1 MKKILLFS
9 RDPAGANIIV
19 SMYPILKQEYDIYLY
34 GKDTA
39 LHVYDKYQLT
49 HSNIDKLVTSFTPEN
64 IYNFLSSQQFDG
76 LVTSTSAEDFTER
89 LLWQA
94 AKKLNIYHVAILDQ
108 WMNYSLRF
116 LKFHENYQVKKK
128 YSLNEYILPQNI
140 FVMDEHAKRSMIKE
154 GIPNE
159 FIKVTGQPYFEHFIN
174 QHKKPTSYNRNTEK
188 LTWLFASEPITTVYG
203 KEKGLDIYGY
213 TEQTILYSICNII
226 SQIQYK
232 SIDLKIKRHP
242 RDNSDV
248 YREICNQFPFVSLTS
263 TSTVEAILKSDAVL
277 GMSST
282 LLLEAALLNKPILS
296 IQLNLKIKSPFILDQ
311 IDKSKSILNE
321 NNLKKELI
329 LLTENKSG
337 STDSKLIADLP
348 VNNSAIRDIFLYI
361 KKGLNP

>member
-49 HSNIDKLVTSFTPEN
+49 YSNIDKLVTSLTPKN
-64 IYNFLSSQQFDG
+64 IYKLLSSQQFDG
-76 LVTSTSAEDFTER
+76 LVTSTSAEDCTER

-94 AKKLNIYHVAILDQ
+94 AKKLNIYHAAILDQ

-116 LKFHENYQVKKK
+116 LKFNENYQVKKK
-128 YSLNEYILPQNI
+128 YNLNEYILPQNI

-174 QHKKPTSYNRNTEK
+174 QHKKPISHNRNNEK
-188 LTWLFASEPITTVYG
+188 LTWLFASEPITSVYG
-203 KEKGLDIYGY
+203 KEKGLDLYGY
-213 TEQTILYSICNII
+213 TEQSILYAICYAINEIPNNTIELII
-226 SQIQYK
+226 K
-232 SIDLKIKRHP
+232 PHP
-242 RDNSDV
+242 RDNTEV
-248 YREICNQFPFVSLTS
+248 YSKICNQFNFVSLIS
-263 TSTVEAILKSDAVL
+263 LDSAEAILQSDAVL

-282 LLLEAALLNKPILS
+282 LLLEAALLNRPILS
-296 IQLNLKIKSPFILDQ
+296 IQLNLKMDSPFILDQ

-321 NNLKKELI
+321 NNLKKELT
-329 LLTENKSG
+329 LLTEYKSG
-337 STDSKLIADLP
+337 SMNSKFI
-348 VNNSAIRDIFLYI
+348 VNLSIEKNAIQNIFLYI
-361 KKGLNP
+361 KKGLNF